1 MRQNRHWGRRLAAL
15 ALTAALTGSAAPALA
30 AGDYWDVDRLDWY
43 YDRWIDNGAEAW
55 YREATAYALD
65 NSLILPFGRSFEG
78 GEVLNRG
85 QFVAILSRL
94 EGIDRD
100 AVEQTGQFTDVTAA
114 DYFAPAVYWASASGV
129 VEGASATTFHPEGT
143 ITREQVATLLARYLE
158 EKGIILPDD
167 AGAPA
172 RFQDTASI
180 SGWAAESVE
189 EMRRCGLMEGDSA
202 GRMNPAR
209 PVTRAEGVT
218 LFMRLTK
225 QLQAAGA
232 EVGLD
237 GPATPAALEDI
248 TFTVERTEMAVGERQ
263 QLTYGFPMGAVVPG
277 PLSFDAYCTSDSSRE
292 VVTVSGT
299 GLITA
304 VAPGQAAV
312 VLKMEQGGDSG
323 VHIKTVLLTVSG
335 EEIPERPEP
344 EGPTEEAV
352 YAAITALKADYP
364 EGMRWTNDNFYAS
377 QALRSGGYGCEGFAL
392 ICSDAAFG
400 TLPARTHRS
409 FEAIR
414 VGDMIR
420 IGDYHTVVVLE
431 KKENSVMVTE
441 GNYNSSIH
449 WGREI
454 TRSSLERE
462 GFSVRTR
469 YPA

>member
-158 EKGIILPDD
+158 EKGVILPDD

-180 SGWAAESVE
+180 SGWA
-189 EMRRCGLMEGDSA
+189 
-202 GRMNPAR
+202 
-209 PVTRAEGVT
+209 
-218 LFMRLTK
+218 
-225 QLQAAGA
+225 
-232 EVGLD
+232 
-237 GPATPAALEDI
+237 
-248 TFTVERTEMAVGERQ
+248 
-263 QLTYGFPMGAVVPG
+263 
-277 PLSFDAYCTSDSSRE
+277 
-292 VVTVSGT
+292 GT
-299 GLITA
+299 
-304 VAPGQAAV
+304 APG
-312 VLKMEQGGDSG
+312 G
-323 VHIKTVLLTVSG
+323 
-335 EEIPERPEP
+335 
-344 EGPTEEAV
+344 
-352 YAAITALKADYP
+352 
-364 EGMRWTNDNFYAS
+364 
-377 QALRSGGYGCEGFAL
+377 
-392 ICSDAAFG
+392 
-400 TLPARTHRS
+400 
-409 FEAIR
+409 
-414 VGDMIR
+414 
-420 IGDYHTVVVLE
+420 
-431 KKENSVMVTE
+431 
-441 GNYNSSIH
+441 
-449 WGREI
+449 
-454 TRSSLERE
+454 
-462 GFSVRTR
+462 
-469 YPA
+469 

>member
-1 MRQNRHWGRRLAAL
+1 
-15 ALTAALTGSAAPALA
+15 
-30 AGDYWDVDRLDWY
+30 
-43 YDRWIDNGAEAW
+43 
-55 YREATAYALD
+55 
-65 NSLILPFGRSFEG
+65 
-78 GEVLNRG
+78 
-85 QFVAILSRL
+85 
-94 EGIDRD
+94 
-100 AVEQTGQFTDVTAA
+100 
-114 DYFAPAVYWASASGV
+114 
-129 VEGASATTFHPEGT
+129 
-143 ITREQVATLLARYLE
+143 
-158 EKGIILPDD
+158 
-167 AGAPA
+167 
-172 RFQDTASI
+172 
-180 SGWAAESVE
+180 
-189 EMRRCGLMEGDSA
+189 
-202 GRMNPAR
+202 
-209 PVTRAEGVT
+209 
-218 LFMRLTK
+218 
-225 QLQAAGA
+225 
-232 EVGLD
+232 
-237 GPATPAALEDI
+237 
-248 TFTVERTEMAVGERQ
+248 
-263 QLTYGFPMGAVVPG
+263 MGAVVPG

-335 EEIPERPEP
+335 EENPERPEP

-441 GNYNSSIH
+441 GHYNSSIH

>member
-1 MRQNRHWGRRLAAL
+1 MGTQNRDTAAAILEASRKEFMEYGYEKASLRRIAKEASVTTGAIYGYFAGKDAL
-15 ALTAALTGSAAPALA
+15 FAALTEDAAEELVELYTKVHSDFASLPPEEQPDMLNVVTEECVPWLVNYVYDHFEAFKLLLCCGA
-30 AGDYWDVDRLDWY
+30 PGCGERFFDRL
-43 YDRWIDNGAEAW
+43 AE
-55 YREATAYALD
+55 
-65 NSLILPFGRSFEG
+65 
-78 GEVLNRG
+78 
-85 QFVAILSRL
+85 
-94 EGIDRD
+94 
-100 AVEQTGQFTDVTAA
+100 
-114 DYFAPAVYWASASGV
+114 
-129 VEGASATTFHPEGT
+129 
-143 ITREQVATLLARYLE
+143 
-158 EKGIILPDD
+158 
-167 AGAPA
+167 
-172 RFQDTASI
+172 
-180 SGWAAESVE
+180 VE

-335 EEIPERPEP
+335 EENPERPEP

>member
-1 MRQNRHWGRRLAAL
+1 M
-15 ALTAALTGSAAPALA
+15 
-30 AGDYWDVDRLDWY
+30 DWY

-158 EKGIILPDD
+158 EKGVILPDD

-218 LFMRLTK
+218 LFM
-225 QLQAAGA
+225 QAAPGRRRGGGPGRPRHPCGA
-232 EVGLD
+232 
-237 GPATPAALEDI
+237 
-248 TFTVERTEMAVGERQ
+248 
-263 QLTYGFPMGAVVPG
+263 
-277 PLSFDAYCTSDSSRE
+277 
-292 VVTVSGT
+292 
-299 GLITA
+299 
-304 VAPGQAAV
+304 
-312 VLKMEQGGDSG
+312 
-323 VHIKTVLLTVSG
+323 
-335 EEIPERPEP
+335 
-344 EGPTEEAV
+344 
-352 YAAITALKADYP
+352 
-364 EGMRWTNDNFYAS
+364 
-377 QALRSGGYGCEGFAL
+377 
-392 ICSDAAFG
+392 
-400 TLPARTHRS
+400 
-409 FEAIR
+409 
-414 VGDMIR
+414 
-420 IGDYHTVVVLE
+420 
-431 KKENSVMVTE
+431 
-441 GNYNSSIH
+441 
-449 WGREI
+449 
-454 TRSSLERE
+454 
-462 GFSVRTR
+462 
-469 YPA
+469 

>member
-65 NSLILPFGRSFEG
+65 
-78 GEVLNRG
+78 NRG

-335 EEIPERPEP
+335 EENPERPEP

-377 QALRSGGYGCEGFAL
+377 QALRSGGYGCEGFA
-392 ICSDAAFG
+392 
-400 TLPARTHRS
+400 
-409 FEAIR
+409 AIR

-431 KKENSVMVTE
+431 KKENSMMVTE

>member
-1 MRQNRHWGRRLAAL
+1 L

-43 YDRWIDNGAEAW
+43 YYRWIDNGAEAW

-129 VEGASATTFHPEGT
+129 VEGTSATTFHPEGT

-158 EKGIILPDD
+158 EKGVILPDD

-202 GRMNPAR
+202 GRMNPTR

-232 EVGLD
+232 EQVRGGLD
-237 GPATPAALEDI
+237 
-248 TFTVERTEMAVGERQ
+248 
-263 QLTYGFPMGAVVPG
+263 
-277 PLSFDAYCTSDSSRE
+277 
-292 VVTVSGT
+292 
-299 GLITA
+299 
-304 VAPGQAAV
+304 
-312 VLKMEQGGDSG
+312 
-323 VHIKTVLLTVSG
+323 VLLGEALCLHPFPLPISLGRVPVFRGFHPGGACPLCSAQRPGALLRRTPFSPPVSLWG
-335 EEIPERPEP
+335 PRP
-344 EGPTEEAV
+344 A
-352 YAAITALKADYP
+352 
-364 EGMRWTNDNFYAS
+364 
-377 QALRSGGYGCEGFAL
+377 
-392 ICSDAAFG
+392 
-400 TLPARTHRS
+400 
-409 FEAIR
+409 
-414 VGDMIR
+414 
-420 IGDYHTVVVLE
+420 
-431 KKENSVMVTE
+431 
-441 GNYNSSIH
+441 
-449 WGREI
+449 
-454 TRSSLERE
+454 
-462 GFSVRTR
+462 
-469 YPA
+469 